1 MKQLLYMAVLGV
13 GFIFAFTNASS
24 QNDKSEIHNGKIT
37 TSQIAI
43 GEFLEYT
50 IRFQNTGTDTASNV
64 LIKDTLDD
72 KLDWSTF
79 RMIAT
84 SHNFQLTIND
94 LYKCNWTFSN
104 IKLVDSNRNVPMSR
118 GFLTFIIKPKSSLVV
133 GDTIKNFASIYF
145 DNEQPI
151 HTNTEKTAVVSNVLP
166 LQLID
171 FSVLKKATVN
181 LLSWNT
187 AQAINVSHFE
197 IQRSSDGK
205 DFYTIGQLNASDVSY
220 SFVDRAPTK
229 GINYYRLKMVDKD
242 GKFQYSPVKRAIDS
256 NGVHFSVYPCPAKD
270 FLNLKIETATA
281 SDFNIQVVDQ
291 LGRVVLVNQLE
302 VSEGTSIKRMLINHL
317 SRGNYYIKIV
327 PKSAEAY
334 TIRFHKL

>member
-1 MKQLLYMAVLGV
+1 MKQLHFMAVLGV
-13 GFIFAFTNASS
+13 GFIFAFTNAFS

-94 LYKCNWTFSN
+94 LYKCNWTFGN

-118 GFLTFIIKPKSSLVV
+118 GFLTFIIKPKTSLVI

-166 LQLID
+166 LQWID
-171 FSVLKKATVN
+171 FLVLKKGTGN
-181 LLSWNT
+181 LLSWKT
-187 AQAINVSHFE
+187 AQVINVSHFE

-205 DFYTIGQLNASDVSY
+205 EFYTIGQLDVNDPAY
-220 SFVDRAPTK
+220 SFIDRVPQK
-229 GINYYRLKMVDKD
+229 GINYYRLKMVDND
-242 GKFQYSPVKRAIDS
+242 GKFQYSPIKRAIDNS
-256 NGVHFSVYPCPAKD
+256 GVHFSVYPCPAKD
-270 FLNLKIETATA
+270 ILNLKIETTTA
-281 SDFNIQVVDQ
+281 SVFNIQVVDQ
-291 LGRVVLVNQLE
+291 LGRIVMVNQLE

-317 SRGNYYIKIV
+317 SRGNYCIKLV
-327 PKSAEAY
+327 SKSTEAY
-334 TIRFHKL
+334 TIRFYKQ